1 MISSG
6 IPTSNSSFVHF
17 VKEDPAQKGLLFA
30 GTDNGL
36 YVSPNDGKQWVHIKN
51 NLPPA
56 PIYHLAIQKNF
67 RDLAIATYGRGF
79 YILDDIT
86 PLREWSKSM
95 TALKSGLFPLRNAY
109 RFNMQNS
116 FHSDGRSFVTGSN
129 PPYGASINYY
139 LEDTAQEKPIIYILT
154 PEGDKIQTLEGTNKK
169 GFNRV
174 WWNLAHDEIK
184 LAKLKTKPPGKDFVV
199 LDSTGSRSIYIVDL
213 DIGPGLEP
221 PRVVPGVFTVVLQ
234 VGNQTFKQPL
244 TVLKDPNAKSTV
256 EDIKLQYAFGKN
268 VYRQIRDCMLFIEAM
283 EFKRASLLKENNS
296 SGLALERKIFELESK
311 LFDVYQT
318 GSRWD
323 GFRNPSQLLENFLAL
338 AKESQTYGADYPPT
352 TQQLEAYKVFTKK
365 FDQIKGEFQLL
376 LKK

>member
-1 MISSG
+1 
-6 IPTSNSSFVHF
+6 
-17 VKEDPAQKGLLFA
+17 
-30 GTDNGL
+30 
-36 YVSPNDGKQWVHIKN
+36 
-51 NLPPA
+51 
-56 PIYHLAIQKNF
+56 
-67 RDLAIATYGRGF
+67 
-79 YILDDIT
+79 
-86 PLREWSKSM
+86 
-95 TALKSGLFPLRNAY
+95 
-109 RFNMQNS
+109 
-116 FHSDGRSFVTGSN
+116 
-129 PPYGASINYY
+129 
-139 LEDTAQEKPIIYILT
+139 
-154 PEGDKIQTLEGTNKK
+154 
-169 GFNRV
+169 V

-184 LAKLKTKPPGKDFVV
+184 LAKLKTKPPGKDFVA

-296 SGLALERKIFELESK
+296 SGLALERKIFEMESK

-323 GFRNPSQLLENFLAL
+323 GYQ
-338 AKESQTYGADYPPT
+338 
-352 TQQLEAYKVFTKK
+352 KVFA
-365 FDQIKGEFQLL
+365 GWQLQDRGVIADAEHHTVL
-376 LKK
+376 GACGRK